1 MQTFTLLSQALELA
15 AKSTNHIGYIEAQ
28 GKEHSLSYSQLQTD
42 AIVALGALQAKGVKQ
57 GDEVVLFINNNPLF
71 IKTFWACILG
81 GIVPVPVAVGIS
93 AEHRSKL
100 GKILTK
106 LDSPWLLIADKDLDR
121 LSDNHDALL
130 APNRIIAPAT
140 VETVGESGI
149 PATTVAADDTA
160 FIQFSSGSTSDPKG
174 VVLTHKNLLTN
185 INGISN
191 AVDLVEDDI
200 SLSWMPLTHD
210 MGLIGFHLTMLC
222 SSVTHYIMPTEV
234 FSRRPLLWL
243 EMASEKSA
251 TMTCSPNFGYKHY
264 LRALGEK
271 EPKIESLANL
281 RLIFNG
287 AEPISTDLIRQFLDR
302 LKPFG
307 LRPESMNTVYGLAE
321 ASLAVAFP
329 PHADLW
335 QQVTLDRR
343 SLGVSDAVKHVD
355 ENSDHALSFVIEGP
369 AVDGCMIRITD
380 HDNELLAN
388 DHVGRIQISGG
399 NVTSGYYKDE
409 ISNATSITPDG
420 WVDTGDLGFMSDS
433 GLVVTGRNK
442 EIIFAQGL
450 NYYPHDLEA
459 LLIENGVSEL
469 GKVIATGHR
478 PAQQDEDE
486 VILFVLFRKDVEEF
500 LPIASDCKRILNEQT
515 GLSITHVIPAKRI
528 PKTTSG
534 KVQRR
539 LLLNDYLAGDYDP
552 YLKQYQDLTSRDA
565 ISSEDMSANEA
576 QLMEIVNQVIPD
588 TAFSLDTNF
597 FDAGISSLALAEI
610 HQKIDDQWPGKIDIV
625 DLFDHQTIT
634 DVANF
639 IENASD

>member
-1 MQTFTLLSQALELA
+1 MQTFTLLSDALELA
-15 AKSTNHIGYIEAQ
+15 AKGTHHIGYIEAQ
-28 GKEHSLSYSQLQTD
+28 GKEHTLSYTQLHSDATD
-42 AIVALGALQAKGVKQ
+42 ALGTLQAKGVQQ

-71 IKTFWACILG
+71 IKIFWACLLG

-106 LDSPWLLIADKDLDR
+106 LESPWLLIDDKDLGR
-121 LSDNHDALL
+121 LSDNQNTLL
-130 APNRIIAPAT
+130 ATERILSPQAVEYVGEPGVPAT
-140 VETVGESGI
+140 SVT
-149 PATTVAADDTA
+149 ANDTA

-174 VVLTHKNLLTN
+174 VVLTHSNLLTN

-243 EMASEKSA
+243 EMASKKSA

-264 LRALGEK
+264 LRALGDK
-271 EPKIESLANL
+271 EPKIDSLASL

-287 AEPISTDLIRQFLDR
+287 AEPISVDLIEQFLNR
-302 LKPFG
+302 LAPYG

-329 PHADLW
+329 SHAELW
-335 QQVTLDRR
+335 KQLTVDRR
-343 SLGVSDAVKHVD
+343 SLGVGDSIKQVQGSSQHAV
-355 ENSDHALSFVIEGP
+355 SFVIEGQ
-369 AVDGCMIRITD
+369 AVDGCKIRITD
-380 HDNELLAN
+380 HDNQLLAN
-388 DHVGRIQISGG
+388 GIVGRIQISGG
-399 NVTSGYYKDE
+399 NVMSGYYKDE
-409 ISNATSITPDG
+409 QSNATSITADG
-420 WVDTGDLGFMSDS
+420 WVDTGDLGFMSEH

-469 GKVIATGHR
+469 GKVIATGYR
-478 PAQQDEDE
+478 PVSQDDDE
-486 VILFVLFRKDVEEF
+486 VILFILFRKDIDEF
-500 LPIASDCKRILNEQT
+500 LPIVSDCRRILNEQT
-515 GLSITHVIPAKRI
+515 GLAVTHVIPVRRV

-539 LLLNDYLAGDYDP
+539 LLLNDYLAGEHGEYLQRYQELTNVETVSSAELDP
-552 YLKQYQDLTSRDA
+552 
-565 ISSEDMSANEA
+565 IEA
-576 QLMEIVNQVIPD
+576 KLMGIVNQVIPD
-588 TAFSLDTNF
+588 IAFSLDTNF

-625 DLFDHQTIT
+625 DLFDHQTIS
-634 DVANF
+634 DVASF
-639 IENASD
+639 IENATD

>member
-1 MQTFTLLSQALELA
+1 MQTFELLPEALEQA
-15 AKSTNHIGYIEAQ
+15 AKSANHIGYIEAQ
-28 GKEHSLSYSQLQTD
+28 GKEHSLSYAQLQSD
-42 AIVALGALQAKGVKQ
+42 AIQALGALQNKGVKQ

-71 IKTFWACILG
+71 IKIFWACLLG

-106 LDSPWLLIADKDLDR
+106 LDSPWLLIDDKDLDR
-121 LSDNHDALL
+121 LSDNKNVLL
-130 APNRIIAPAT
+130 APDRILTP
-140 VETVGESGI
+140 ETVDQDGMSGV
-149 PATTVAADDTA
+149 PANTVTSDDTA

-191 AVDLVEDDI
+191 AVDLTEDDI
-200 SLSWMPLTHD
+200 SVSWMPLTHD

-243 EMASEKSA
+243 EMASEKEA

-264 LRALGEK
+264 LRALGDK

-287 AEPISTDLIRQFLDR
+287 AEPISTALITQFLSR
-302 LKPFG
+302 LEPFG
-307 LRPESMNTVYGLAE
+307 LKPESMNTVYGLAE

-329 PHADLW
+329 PHAELW

-343 SLGVSDAVKHVD
+343 SLGVSDPVVHVTED
-355 ENSDHALSFVIEGP
+355 SEHVLSFVVEGP

-380 HDNELLAN
+380 HENQLLA
-388 DHVGRIQISGG
+388 DEHVGRIQISGG

-409 ISNATSITPDG
+409 QSNATTITEDG

-459 LLIENGVSEL
+459 LLIDNGISEL
-469 GKVIATGHR
+469 GKVIAAGHR
-478 PAQQDEDE
+478 PVEQDEDE
-486 VILFVLFRKDVEEF
+486 VILFVLFRKGSEEF
-500 LPIASDCKRILNEQT
+500 LAIASDCKRILNEQT
-515 GLSITHVIPAKRI
+515 GLSVTHIIPVRRI

-539 LLLNDYLAGDYDP
+539 LLLDDYQAGEYDQ
-552 YLKQYQDLTSRDA
+552 YLEEYRTLTAVGIVHSDDL
-565 ISSEDMSANEA
+565 SATES
-576 QLMEIVNQVIPD
+576 QLMTIVNQVIPD

-625 DLFDHQTIT
+625 DLFDHQTIA
-634 DVANF
+634 DVATF
-639 IENASD
+639 IEKASG